1 MLYSIQN
8 DNKELCKTMPEV
20 NRLAG
25 SGVEAPKPL
34 DLVVWREPNP
44 MSRIKTINN
53 ETYYE
58 KD

>member
-25 SGVEAPKPL
+25 SGVEALKRP
-34 DLVVWREPNP
+34 W
-44 MSRIKTINN
+44 SRRLKGTQSNVQNQNN
-53 ETYYE
+53 
-58 KD
+58 